1 MGVVSVVL
9 TPTTGYT
16 SSITTPTY
24 PNSTLPPRFKREGKA
39 RANSVFGD
47 FFSMRSIFG
56 DPVVFWEEDRDL
68 TLKQEEGLKTVCFMC
83 PKLTFY
89 VMLCVFLKNF
99 FTHSFTADAEKFS

>member
-24 PNSTLPPRFKREGKA
+24 PNNTLPPLFRREGKG
-39 RANSVFGD
+39 RANSVFSSLSAPRKVN

-56 DPVVFWEEDRDL
+56 DPVVFWEEDHDL
-68 TLKQEEGLKTVCFMC
+68 TLKQEGGLKMVC
-83 PKLTFY
+83 LD
-89 VMLCVFLKNF
+89 V
-99 FTHSFTADAEKFS
+99 SQI

>member
-1 MGVVSVVL
+1 MCTTPSKLNQSCNTWGTTTEKGATLGVVSVVL

-24 PNSTLPPRFKREGKA
+24 PNSTLPPRLKREGKA

-83 PKLTFY
+83 P
-89 VMLCVFLKNF
+89 
-99 FTHSFTADAEKFS
+99 